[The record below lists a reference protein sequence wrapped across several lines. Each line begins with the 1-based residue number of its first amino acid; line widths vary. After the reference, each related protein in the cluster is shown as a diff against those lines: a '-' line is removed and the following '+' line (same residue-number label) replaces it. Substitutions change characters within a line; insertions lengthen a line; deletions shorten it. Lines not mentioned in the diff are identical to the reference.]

1 MNSLEQ
7 SSVKNKAAGVSL
19 QRLMLAVFISA
30 ILHVLIFNK
39 FDVFSSFHFNNE
51 RQLIQATLVT
61 KVAQDLDMPKATPE
75 KKVVAKSKEAEIKPV
90 APKTVVDEPA
100 LTQPDLIPTLD
111 EPTVVETPAEAVAT
125 DAVVDDSVSKDVTS
139 PMKTMPLSDA
149 PQSAPYANVEIQYDL
164 YVRDNKARAGK
175 ASIRYEAN
183 TAKRYFIEWTVQATG
198 LLALIYPDLKQTSQG
213 KVTEHGLK
221 PEKYTYQFGS
231 NENKANKAYFDWN
244 NKVVTLQNKN
254 GEKQEPLED
263 TTQDVLSFMYQFM
276 YVPPLTNMSML
287 LTNGKSVSSYDYEF
301 VGEETLD
308 LDFAEVKTYHIKH
321 GKAGSEDKT
330 ELWLALD
337 YQFLPVKIE
346 KTEKDGTVIRQ
357 IATAMKTVKEP
368 LQVNY

>member
-1 MNSLEQ
+1 
-7 SSVKNKAAGVSL
+7 
-19 QRLMLAVFISA
+19 MLAVFISA
-30 ILHVLIFNK
+30 ILHLLIFNK

-61 KVAQDLDMPKATPE
+61 KVAQDLDVPKATPE
-75 KKVVAKSKEAEIKPV
+75 KKVVAKSKKAEIKPV

-100 LTQPDLIPTLD
+100 LTQPEVLPTVTAEPLPEVIPTLD
-111 EPTVVETPAEAVAT
+111 EPPVLERPAETVAK
-125 DAVVDDSVSKDVTS
+125 DAVVDDGLDKVVAESSVNTL
-139 PMKTMPLSDA
+139 PLSDA

-213 KVTEHGLK
+213 KVTEQGLK

-231 NENKANKAYFDWN
+231 NESKANKAYFDWN

-287 LTNGKSVSSYDYEF
+287 LTNGKSVSSYNYEF

-308 LDFAEVKTYHIKH
+308 LGFAEVKTYHIKH